1 MLYSRNEEYRTNLVN
16 RFPYHIEISQGFY
29 LSFTPTRTNQSTF
42 VFDSHCGIN
51 TGRHE
56 PNLYSL
62 IMQLNTV
69 ACVQIIWYHVIPLKM
84 ESNLKCSLLE
94 LNF

>member
-69 ACVQIIWYHVIPLKM
+69 ACVADSMVSCYSIKNGVQFEV
-84 ESNLKCSLLE
+84 
-94 LNF
+94 

>member
-69 ACVQIIWYHVIPLKM
+69 ACVADYMVSCYSIKNGVQ
-84 ESNLKCSLLE
+84 LE
-94 LNF
+94 V

>member
-69 ACVQIIWYHVIPLKM
+69 ACVADYMVSCYSIKNGVQFEV
-84 ESNLKCSLLE
+84 
-94 LNF
+94 